1 LPRII
6 SEPSRAGFRLGS
18 PNYKHISRAHII
30 PNTPQRVKLIKEGI
44 FQNEASHDMLEDSFP
59 HNVTIEDALVQ
70 YKVSY
75 LTF

>member
-1 LPRII
+1 MQDLF
-6 SEPSRAGFRLGS
+6 SS
-18 PNYKHISRAHII
+18 PNHKLISRAHII

-44 FQNEASHDMLEDSFP
+44 FQHKASHDMLEDSFP
-59 HNVTIEDALVQ
+59 HNVTIEDALIQ